1 MNENEPKILVVRLSS
16 LGDIVLSSPVY
27 KNIKAKWPNSH
38 ITLLVKPQFAQ
49 ALAGHP
55 DIDEIMVAKPSLWA
69 NIRQIRA
76 GHFTHYLDL
85 HSNLKSML
93 MGFFSRIPN
102 RVRYDKNS
110 LERRMYVKFRK
121 NSPSLEK
128 HTLEKYLE
136 ALKAWDID
144 IKYTQPELGDW
155 AYKHTNIEGKKV
167 NKIGIFQ
174 TSFIGDS
181 VLTTPLIKKTA
192 KLFPDSKIVVITRPQ
207 TEDIFKPMKE
217 VSEIILNDKTGWNKI
232 FGVWKTAQAIKQSGV
247 DILLVPHRSFR
258 SALIAWLSR
267 VPIRIGF
274 TSSEGWFLYTKTV
287 PFSWM
292 IHDAERNLSLLQG
305 IVKEKFTAEKLS
317 MRYAPS
323 AEENVARLMK
333 DFNLEGK
340 TLVGIHPGSAWPTKC
355 WPMDYFVEL
364 ISKLETDLH
373 VQTVIVGGGK
383 KDADLGEKICQLSKG
398 HCANLCGKTSL
409 ADLMALMTHFKLFIT
424 NDSGPM
430 HIATAFNV
438 PTLAI
443 FGPTTRELGFFPY
456 GHGHRVV
463 EVKGLECRPCALHGG
478 RKCPLGH
485 FKCMKDITVDRV
497 FENAKEMLEES
508 RALPAQSPENA
519 GGDSQDASAGK

>member
-1 MNENEPKILVVRLSS
+1 MNDNQPKILVVRLSS

-27 KNIKAKWPNSH
+27 KNIKAKWPQSH
-38 ITLLVKPQFAQ
+38 ITLMVKPQFAQ
-49 ALAGHP
+49 VLAGHP
-55 DIDEIMVAKPSLWA
+55 DIDEIMVAKKGLWA

-85 HSNLKSML
+85 HSTLKSIL
-93 MGFFSRIPN
+93 MGFFSQIPN

-110 LERRMYVKFRK
+110 VARRMFVKFHK
-121 NSPSLEK
+121 NSPVLEK
-128 HTLEKYLE
+128 HTLDKYLA

-144 IKYTQPELGDW
+144 IKYKEPKLGDW
-155 AYKHTNIEGKKV
+155 AYEHANMSGKKV
-167 NKIGIFQ
+167 GKIGIFQ

-181 VLTTPLIKKTA
+181 VLTTPLIQKTA
-192 KLFPDSKIVVITRPQ
+192 KLFPDTKIVVITRPQ
-207 TEDIFKPMKE
+207 TEDIFRPMKE
-217 VSEIILNDKTGWNKI
+217 VSEIILNDKKGWNKI
-232 FGVWKTAQAIKQSGV
+232 FGVWKTAKAIKASGI

-267 VPIRIGF
+267 VPVRIGF

-317 MRYAPS
+317 MRFTPS
-323 AEENVARLMK
+323 AEENVARLIH

-340 TLVGIHPGSAWPTKC
+340 TLVGIHAGSAWPTKC
-355 WPMDYFVEL
+355 WPMEYFVKL
-364 ISKLETDLH
+364 ISRL
-373 VQTVIVGGGK
+373 QTELGVTAVLVGGGA
-383 KDADLGEKICQLSKG
+383 KDADLGEKICQLSQG
-398 HCANLCGKTSL
+398 HAANLCGKTSL
-409 ADLMALMTHFKLFIT
+409 ADLMALMKHFKLFIT

-430 HIATAFNV
+430 HIATAFGV

-456 GHGHRVV
+456 GEGHRVL
-463 EVKGLECRPCALHGG
+463 EVKDLACRPCALHGG

-485 FKCMKDITVDRV
+485 FKCMKDILPDRV
-497 FENAKEMLEES
+497 FQNAKEMLEEHH
-508 RALPAQSPENA
+508 ALPEKPAAAQAHN
-519 GGDSQDASAGK
+519 